1 MKIKN
6 IDHIVLVVSDINEA
20 IKFYVDILGMTP
32 EFNGGRI
39 ALKFGS
45 QKINLHR
52 FAGEFKPAAKSPT
65 YASAGLG
72 DERRDLRRGGVGPQQ
87 GVVDEMGQVFSGDVH
102 EAEHRAWCFQPFFAR
117 KAPSGDE
124 EWQKTP

>member
-1 MKIKN
+1 MKIKG
-6 IDHIVLVVSDINEA
+6 IDHIVLVVSDIDEA

-65 YASAGLG
+65 YASADICLIAEGKIENIRAELLEKG
-72 DERRDLRRGGVGPQQ
+72 AKFELDIVDRNGAIGAMKSLYLRDFDGNLI
-87 GVVDEMGQVFSGDVH
+87 EISSY
-102 EAEHRAWCFQPFFAR
+102 EI
-117 KAPSGDE
+117 
-124 EWQKTP
+124 

>member
-1 MKIKN
+1 MKIKG
-6 IDHIVLVVSDINEA
+6 IDHIVLVVSDIDEA

-65 YASAGLG
+65 YASADICLIAEGKIENIRAELLEKG
-72 DERRDLRRGGVGPQQ
+72 AKFELDIVDRNGAMGAMKSLYLRDFDGNLI
-87 GVVDEMGQVFSGDVH
+87 EISSY
-102 EAEHRAWCFQPFFAR
+102 EI
-117 KAPSGDE
+117 
-124 EWQKTP
+124 